1 MSHLDAVM
9 WRPNVFFGLWFWS
22 LAVVFSGCGAALMT
36 ADQIV
41 GPLATVAAAIFTSI
55 ALLVGAVLAWR
66 SVQARFDLEEGND
79 RRIAGQKRQSGWKTA
94 RHSDCLFSRLYS
106 RFRAGLG

>member
-1 MSHLDAVM
+1 MSRLDAVM
-9 WRPNVFFGLWFWS
+9 WRPNVFFGLWLWS

-66 SVQARFDLEEGND
+66 SVQARFDLEEAND
-79 RRIAGQKRQSGWKTA
+79 RR
-94 RHSDCLFSRLYS
+94 
-106 RFRAGLG
+106 RFGLP